1 MSPVHHATY
10 LDARGCVMPRQWV
23 EMREELRLVVDVSVA
38 GLLVASAS
46 LFFGGV
52 GAVGAIVWTARE
64 LRLRWLSRVL
74 TRAEL
79 MLRRGDEEMAYAIAC
94 EVATDPLSVVSQRSV
109 ACQLAIAAC
118 LAMGRA
124 DEAQRRAKM
133 FLRTFVEQDD
143 TSAIS
148 MVQLQLAQ
156 ALISLGRFEEAREVL
171 RTVKICRDATQLR
184 MLWLTQR
191 LHVSFLCDERAP
203 QPVDLHDWIDQ
214 ALSAGNAPELLALL
228 AWCCEGR
235 GDEEMAAHLR
245 GAALDI
251 WRPRHSRRYGTLHH
265 WLGARPA
272 SLSADIGLTS
282 DSVDEVPDTLPDL
295 FLAA

>member
-1 MSPVHHATY
+1 MSSATLSCTSLELVASPMSPVHHATY

-109 ACQLAIAAC
+109 ACQLGIAAC
-118 LAMGRA
+118 LAMGGA
-124 DEAQRRAKM
+124 
-133 FLRTFVEQDD
+133 DD

-214 ALSAGNAPELLALL
+214 ALSAGNAAELLA
-228 AWCCEGR
+228 
-235 GDEEMAAHLR
+235 
-245 GAALDI
+245 
-251 WRPRHSRRYGTLHH
+251 
-265 WLGARPA
+265 
-272 SLSADIGLTS
+272 
-282 DSVDEVPDTLPDL
+282 
-295 FLAA
+295 